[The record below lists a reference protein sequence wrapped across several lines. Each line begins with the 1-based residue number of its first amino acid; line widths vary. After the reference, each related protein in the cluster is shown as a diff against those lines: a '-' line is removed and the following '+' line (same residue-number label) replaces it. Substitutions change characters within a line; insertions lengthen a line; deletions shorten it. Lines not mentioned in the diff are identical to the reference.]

1 MLPAQGRARLEV
13 EELAVLV
20 VAPCPRVRMRL
31 RAQQNR
37 RCAEVGAE
45 IVTAGREPESL
56 RVSPLRGAGKDR
68 DADRRAA
75 PAADRLDRRIGAQGR
90 RDPERVMGTPRPKSA
105 LGECEGVRPVLETQ
119 SIFTPRSRRAS

>member
-20 VAPCPRVRMRL
+20 VAPCLRVRMRL

-75 PAADRLDRRIGAQGR
+75 LAADRLDRRIGAQAAAIPSASWGHHVR
-90 RDPERVMGTPRPKSA
+90 NRPS
-105 LGECEGVRPVLETQ
+105 GSVR
-119 SIFTPRSRRAS
+119 A